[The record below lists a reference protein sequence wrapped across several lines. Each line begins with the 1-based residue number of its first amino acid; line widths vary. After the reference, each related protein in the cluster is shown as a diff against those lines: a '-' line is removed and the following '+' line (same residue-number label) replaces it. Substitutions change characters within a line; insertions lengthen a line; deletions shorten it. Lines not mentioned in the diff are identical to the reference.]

1 MQACAAVGQSKLM
14 HTYERLFFGKKVVA
28 QLLLSSDD
36 FTSPVRY
43 RNLQNAVAEL
53 LALGVV
59 PIVNENDSVS
69 VRELEGAFG
78 DNDELSSLLARA
90 VKADWLLLLTNVDGF
105 LIPNGRKKPRL
116 QRVVRKLT
124 PALEAQCNGKSSLG
138 TGGMISKLR
147 AAKLASEGGVHVAI
161 VNGRHPQG
169 DHARDGTQDRNVF
182 SAAKRVGQE
191 SADKKC
197 QPQPAR
203 PFRRRKSCCAPV
215 RRRRGWRCC
224 LPRKRMHCC
233 WRLPTAIEANEKSI
247 LEANREDMEKS
258 GLDGAMRDRLL
269 LTSARIRDMARGV
282 REVAALPDP
291 IGETLAEWT
300 KSNGLRIRKVRVP
313 LGVVGIIYESRPNVT
328 VDTAVLALKT
338 GNAIVLR
345 GGKEAARSNQRL
357 VEIITAVPGV
367 PEGAIELLDSSTRQS
382 VQELIKARG
391 LVDVIIP
398 RGGAGLITFVTEN
411 SAVPVIETGAGN
423 CHIFVDES
431 ADFEMADR
439 IVINAKTQRPSVCNA
454 AEKLLVHERVAAEY
468 VPRIVKK
475 LIDAGVEVRGDGK
488 VRSLAAGLQVGPAA
502 EQDWYEEYLRLCMAV
517 ARGRDVDD
525 AIAHINRYSTK
536 HTDSIVT
543 AR

>member
-1 MQACAAVGQSKLM
+1 MAASVTTAVSTQEKLL
-14 HTYERLFFGKKVVA
+14 R
-28 QLLLSSDD
+28 
-36 FTSPVRY
+36 
-43 RNLQNAVAEL
+43 
-53 LALGVV
+53 
-59 PIVNENDSVS
+59 
-69 VRELEGAFG
+69 
-78 DNDELSSLLARA
+78 ARA
-90 VKADWLLLLTNVDGF
+90 A
-105 LIPNGRKKPRL
+105 
-116 QRVVRKLT
+116 
-124 PALEAQCNGKSSLG
+124 S
-138 TGGMISKLR
+138 
-147 AAKLASEGGVHVAI
+147 AKLALLSTEEK
-161 VNGRHPQG
+161 
-169 DHARDGTQDRNVF
+169 NVLLA
-182 SAAKRVGQE
+182 SI
-191 SADKKC
+191 AD
-197 QPQPAR
+197 
-203 PFRRRKSCCAPV
+203 
-215 RRRRGWRCC
+215 
-224 LPRKRMHCC
+224 
-233 WRLPTAIEANEKSI
+233 AIEAKEESI
-247 LEANREDMEKS
+247 LAANREDVENS

-269 LTSARIRDMARGV
+269 LTASRVKDMASGV
-282 REVAALPDP
+282 RDVVALPDP

-300 KSNGLRIRKVRVP
+300 KANGLRIRKVRVP

-345 GGKEAARSNQRL
+345 GGKEAIQSNQRL
-357 VEIITAVPGV
+357 VEIMTAVPGV
-367 PEGAIELLDSSTRQS
+367 PDGAIALLDSSSRQS

-475 LIDAGVEVRGDGK
+475 LIEAGVEVRGDGK
-488 VRSLAAGLQVGPAA
+488 ARTLAAGLHVGPAS

-517 ARGRDVDD
+517 AVVASVDD

-536 HTDSIVT
+536 HSDSIVT
-543 AR
+543 HDESNARKFLRGVDSAAVYWNASTRFTDGAEFGFGAEMGISTQKLHCRGPFALAELTSSKYEVIGNGQVR